1 MNNVL
6 VSADSHYA
14 YKDAIAFSGHKFLG
28 GPGSPGVLIIK
39 KKLLAPFDSVPTVPG
54 GGTVFYVTEDSHR
67 YLANREEREES
78 GTPNLLGDVKLGLA
92 VHLKQSLGAAAV
104 EEEELKIS
112 QLVQAKLSSDPRIII
127 LGRDYSQATVG
138 KHLPIFSFL
147 IRPFND
153 KSTVLHPNFV
163 CALLNDLFGI
173 QARGG
178 CMCAG
183 PFSQAL
189 LGLTPAHNQR
199 IEEALLDKHEVCFRC
214 TINYS
219 ASYSVLNVFLTYNA
233 VHLRCCGQAIRVCR
247 YPCGCCQRRS
257 TM

>member
-1 MNNVL
+1 MNPVL

-92 VHLKQSLGAAAV
+92 VHLKQSLGVTAI
-104 EEEELKIS
+104 EEEELRIS
-112 QLVQAKLSSDPRIII
+112 QQAQAKLSSDPRIIL
-127 LGRDYSQATVG
+127 LGRDYSQTTGG

-147 IRPFND
+147 IRPFSD

-189 LGLTPAHNQR
+189 LGLTPAHNKR
-199 IEEALLDKHEVCFRC
+199 IEEALLDKHEVNLEDLLSSL
-214 TINYS
+214 T
-219 ASYSVLNVFLTYNA
+219 SYNVLYPFIIYNIQY
-233 VHLRCCGQAIRVCR
+233 V
-247 YPCGCCQRRS
+247 
-257 TM
+257 